1 MAKDKE
7 LYEAYREGWTYR
19 QITDRFGFESEDGVR
34 SRVGRYARKQLQS
47 VPDLTP
53 FPIVVK
59 GGDSRHQIIPKIIKM
74 PVLRCPLLVFADV
87 HVPTTEWTVFELM
100 VKFAEK
106 HLPKGAR
113 TGALIGDLFNLD
125 AISQY
130 DHIIAPYS
138 IQTEMDYAEGAIEYL
153 IAVLDKL
160 YIGMGNHDYRLFK
173 LLAGDFGATRL
184 GKMITKHVESGRV
197 VMTDKSQMVAVQ
209 AGHIWR
215 MTHQRN
221 YSKIKGRVASE
232 LAIKHQCNTITHHEH
247 HVAVL
252 RDTYNR
258 YTAINN
264 GALVD
269 YEKLVYVQLVDS
281 TSGVMCNGFT
291 YLNNGIGHLLTPY
304 DTMTDWDMWGLGNV
318 ALTAI
323 EAAKLKME
331 RLTMPEE
338 EMPVIAIEGKV
349 AA

>member
-1 MAKDKE
+1 MASDKQ
-7 LYEAYREGWTYR
+7 LYEAHREGWTYR

-34 SRVGRYARKQLQS
+34 SRVGRYARKQFQS
-47 VPDLTP
+47 LPDTVP
-53 FPIVVK
+53 FPIVAR
-59 GGDSRHQIIPKIIKM
+59 GSDSRHQIIPKIIQM
-74 PVLRCPLLVFADV
+74 PVLRSPLLVFADV
-87 HVPTTEWTVFELM
+87 HVPTTEWTMFELM
-100 VKFAEK
+100 CKFAEK

-113 TGALIGDLFNLD
+113 TGALVGDLFNLD

-153 IAVLDKL
+153 LAVLDTL
-160 YIGMGNHDYRLFK
+160 YISMGNHDYRLFK

-197 VMTDKSQMVAVQ
+197 VMTDKSQMVAIQ

-215 MTHQRN
+215 LTHQRN
-221 YSKIKGRVASE
+221 YSRIKGRVASD
-232 LAIKHQCNTITHHEH
+232 LAIKHQCNVITHHEH

-291 YLNNGIGHLLTPY
+291 YLSNGVGHLLTPY
-304 DTMTDWDMWGLGNV
+304 DTMTDWDIWGLGSA
-318 ALTAI
+318 ALFAI

-331 RLTMPEE
+331 RLTMPIADVL
-338 EMPVIAIEGKV
+338 PVATVESE